1 VKCTKASAASGVLVA
16 LIFHDTEKVQ
26 GSRLKAQGSR
36 LKAQGSRLKELIG
49 RLSCQGIWVM
59 LVSQSISLGHA
70 YPKMA

>member
-1 VKCTKASAASGVLVA
+1 MTLKK
-16 LIFHDTEKVQ
+16 F
-26 GSRLKAQGSR
+26 KAQGSR